1 MYGTRD
7 CNCLREVGVNPR
19 PRFKGGWEVYV
30 RNGRTQVWSCASSK
44 EPPIGDGSIKAC
56 VEYANT
62 VMRSMMS
69 RSNEETVGKPEK
81 DEELDLGEGR
91 EADSANELG
100 NSDKEAP
107 SAPGSDTE
115 DQEGENEKRP
125 GEWREEDHWEG
136 N

>member
-1 MYGTRD
+1 MYDVRD

-19 PRFKGGWEVYV
+19 PKFKHGGWEVIV
-30 RNGRTQVWSCASSK
+30 RNGRNQVWSRPSSK
-44 EPPIGDGSIKAC
+44 EPAIGDGSIKAC

-81 DEELDLGEGR
+81 DEELDPGEG
-91 EADSANELG
+91 DSANELG